1 MDKNYQIVDLRFSYQ
16 ESKEMALAQEG
27 VDVLER
33 NYDDDCVRL
42 KIKGARWRINQIQSS
57 LLK

>member
-1 MDKNYQIVDLRFSYQ
+1 MS
-16 ESKEMALAQEG
+16 LAQEG

-42 KIKGARWRINQIQSS
+42 KIKGARWRINQI
-57 LLK
+57 KANMVK

>member
-1 MDKNYQIVDLRFSYQ
+1 MKIIKLLTFSFPT
-16 ESKEMALAQEG
+16 KIKKMALAQEG
-27 VDVLER
+27 VEVLER